1 MVNIDLRDEEV
12 PMLQHVLENY
22 LSELTSEIA
31 STEKL
36 SFREDLKREKTF
48 LLDIM
53 GRITKKAA

>member
-48 LLDIM
+48 LLDMM

>member
-31 STEKL
+31 RTEKL

-48 LLDIM
+48 LLDMM

>member
-1 MVNIDLRDEEV
+1 MVNIDLKDEEV

-48 LLDIM
+48 LLDMM

>member
-1 MVNIDLRDEEV
+1 MVNIDLKDEEV

-22 LSELTSEIA
+22 LSELTSEIG

-48 LLDIM
+48 LLDM
-53 GRITKKAA
+53 MDRITKKAA